1 MLVLSRKQGERIVVP
16 ECGLTI
22 TVLEV
27 VGSRVRVGIAAPSNV
42 TILRAEI
49 VEREHKESLAPQ
61 IRD

>member
-22 TVLEV
+22 TVLEIL
-27 VGSRVRVGIAAPSNV
+27 GARVRVGIAAPSNV

-49 VEREHKESLAPQ
+49 VERERRESLAPQ
-61 IRD
+61 GRD